1 MYKKYKIMKSSALI
15 EPKVRL
21 QTAGRL
27 LLTLLTLIELFN
39 DFDCLWC
46 QIVVSFKEVFR
57 GFN

>member
-1 MYKKYKIMKSSALI
+1 MKSSALI